1 MNRYNTGFREPPWVM
16 GSPKEVM
23 DWIEASHPS
32 KEHNKHDKHKF
43 KKQYLTNLHIR
54 FDFDV
59 ERRIV
64 KSSCIF
70 YRLIGLIIIE
80 EDFEIY
86 STSELILRGLAKAK
100 FKNIAKIVVDG
111 KTLYNHPKR
120 TSDMR
125 KTIENLTDFYKDI
138 SNAKSAEI
146 VAILDDVE
154 KATAII
160 RINRIHRKKEHSV
173 DIKIKGKI
181 KSKIYHTF
189 LNYIRENIGL
199 KDDLNSIKAE

>member
-32 KEHNKHDKHKF
+32 KKQNKNDRHKF
-43 KKQYLTNLHIR
+43 EKQYLTNLHIK

-70 YRLIGLIIIE
+70 CRLIGLSIIE
-80 EDFEIY
+80 EDFEIF

-111 KTLYNHPKR
+111 KTLYDHPKR
-120 TSDMR
+120 ISDMR
-125 KTIENLTDFYKDI
+125 KTIDNLTDFYKDI
-138 SNAKSAEI
+138 SYAKNAEI
-146 VAILDDVE
+146 IAILDNVE

-160 RINRIHRKKEHSV
+160 NIKRIHRKKEHSI

-199 KDDLNSIKAE
+199 KDDLNSIKVK